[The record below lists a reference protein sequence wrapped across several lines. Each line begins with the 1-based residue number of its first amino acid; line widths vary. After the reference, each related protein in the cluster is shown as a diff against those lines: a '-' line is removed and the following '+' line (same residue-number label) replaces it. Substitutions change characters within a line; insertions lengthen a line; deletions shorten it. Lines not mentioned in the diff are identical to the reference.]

1 MGFKEQ
7 VLKIMA
13 YPYWKKSEVDSWIV
27 YSVLRKIIVEQ
38 LGVTDERSIA
48 KWIGRYKTT
57 YVRFGNPLYT
67 MKNNKEVV
75 WQKGLLEDFS
85 IIVRKDD
92 DKFLILKDL
101 CDFEPKQVKAIQSV

>member
-13 YPYWKKSEVDSWIV
+13 YPYWKKSEGDNYIV
-27 YSVLRKIIVEQ
+27 YSVLRKAIVEQ

-48 KWIGRYKTT
+48 KWIGKNKTT
-57 YVRFGNPLYT
+57 YTMFGYT
-67 MKNNKEVV
+67 SHHKEVV
-75 WQKGLLEDFS
+75 WQKGLLEDFG
-85 IIVRKDD
+85 IIERKED

-101 CDFEPKQVKAIQSV
+101 TDFGQKEEVKSEVG